1 MIYLMSGSAR
11 LAVMNKFL
19 EDLKMKTSIFVGEK
33 NGKRWYAVKFG
44 DLFLTFDFGV
54 VSRLCLKLRIFPE
67 DLDLGDN
74 FID

>member
-1 MIYLMSGSAR
+1 MFLMF
-11 LAVMNKFL
+11 LPTIHVVINKFL

-33 NGKRWYAVKFG
+33 NGKRWYAVKIG
-44 DLFLTFDFGV
+44 DLFITFDFGV